1 MSFHPDTVVRIKWVG
16 TCKVVLGW
24 GCTRQLLLFSA
35 LCKCSN
41 WLFFFGSS
49 TSMAPYFGN
58 SVPIYLWESISLPP
72 PGRRIYNSDLADQS
86 QELLRDGCVI
96 LSGLIRLNN
105 GWNMG
110 KEKFTFSW
118 ICICVGYEPGAAGCY
133 LCHCLGTAC
142 LRMRPK
148 PRKAKMRD
156 REIPNDTVWVPGSS
170 RAWNHQYLQTS
181 ALLPYW
187 DSNYM

>member
-1 MSFHPDTVVRIKWVG
+1 MSFHPDTVVRIRWVG

-24 GCTRQLLLFSA
+24 SCTRQLLLFSA
-35 LCKCSN
+35 LYKCSN
-41 WLFFFGSS
+41 WLFFLAVQHLWHHILVTASQFTFGR
-49 TSMAPYFGN
+49 A
-58 SVPIYLWESISLPP
+58 SLFHP

-118 ICICVGYEPGAAGCY
+118 ICICVGYEPGAAGCH
-133 LCHCLGTAC
+133 LCHYLGTAC

-156 REIPNDTVWVPGSS
+156 REIPNDIVWVPGSS
-170 RAWNHQYLQTS
+170 RAWNHQYL
-181 ALLPYW
+181 LPYW